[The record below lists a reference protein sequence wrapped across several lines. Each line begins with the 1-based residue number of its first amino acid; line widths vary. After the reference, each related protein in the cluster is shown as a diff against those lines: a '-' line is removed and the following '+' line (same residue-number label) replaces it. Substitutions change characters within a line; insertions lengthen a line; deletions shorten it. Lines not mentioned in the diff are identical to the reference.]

1 MLGGVL
7 WMASWYANGLT
18 EEGTQ
23 QALGLTERQL
33 RLLLIPALVLM
44 LAGLWA
50 ILRRYRQ
57 TTGGVASA
65 GAALGAAGLVTM
77 ILGNALE
84 FGLSDGALLDEG
96 EGIFVAG
103 ALIAL
108 LGHLALGFAVVRVR
122 LPPSW
127 SPLPLALGAVCF
139 LGSLVL
145 VPFLGLGWVLWG
157 FVLTAVTAAAGPVGM
172 EHETQA
178 P

>member
-7 WMASWYANGLT
+7 WMASWYANSLT
-18 EEGTQ
+18 EDGTQ

-44 LAGLWA
+44 LAGVWA
-50 ILRRYRQ
+50 ILRRYRHV
-57 TTGGVASA
+57 TGGLASA
-65 GAALGAAGLVTM
+65 GAALAAAGLVTM
-77 ILGNALE
+77 IAGNALE
-84 FGLSDGALLDEG
+84 YAPSGGALRNEG

-108 LGHLALGFAVVRVR
+108 LGHLALGGALVRVR

-145 VPFLGLGWVLWG
+145 VPFLGLGWVVWG
-157 FVLTAVTAAAGPVGM
+157 FVLTASEQEPAVEDGT
-172 EHETQA
+172 
-178 P
+178 